1 MNGNMLRSVSLIK
14 FAVREATAFVAHSFA
29 DEDRQVVER
38 VSQFLSKLGVTCDSG
53 HRAEPRSVSEKVL
66 ARLLAAELFVGI
78 FTRRDKKPDD
88 TRYTTSPWLI
98 EEKAAASKPV
108 QTAAPFFV
116 EEGVEKDIGGL
127 QGDYEYIRFNRADLA
142 DALIRAMDY
151 VLAVTMVPLQCQV
164 DYATNSVNMKLG
176 APNVSLDGEIKYLTR
191 QKHLQPNDP
200 NVIMTLSDRLEKNN
214 QRDAAISELQA
225 LVRSSPQLAEAHHR
239 LAHLLENAG
248 QLDEAL
254 LSFQSAL
261 DRNTND
267 YKYNRCYGRCLY
279 QKAKTIPDATA
290 RRSTLEKAR
299 RLLQRAAVIGG
310 EKHSKE
316 IEADLFLLQEAL
328 ADFDQPSATEQ
339 VLSAQNS
346 VESKKKATVAVSK
359 PARKTGQK
367 KQRPQ

>member
-1 MNGNMLRSVSLIK
+1 MTGNVLRSVSLIK

-88 TRYTTSPWLI
+88 TYTTSPWLI
-98 EEKAAASKPV
+98 EEKAAAIQAGKRLLL
-108 QTAAPFFV
+108 FV

-164 DYATNSVNMKLG
+164 DYATNSINMKLG
-176 APNVSLDGEIKYLTR
+176 APNVSLDGEIKQLMR
-191 QKHLQPNDP
+191 QKQLHPNEP

-225 LVRSSPQLAEAHHR
+225 LVRNSPQLAEAHHR
-239 LAHLLENAG
+239 LAHLFENSG

-254 LSFQSAL
+254 LSYQSAL

-267 YKYNRCYGRCLY
+267 YKYHRCYGRCLY
-279 QKAKTIPDATA
+279 QKAKTIPDATT

-299 RLLQRAAVIGG
+299 RLLQRAAIIGG

-316 IEADLFLLQEAL
+316 LEADLFLVQEAL
-328 ADFDQPSATEQ
+328 ADFDQSSKDDQAPQMHDSVQSIKTPSDAA
-339 VLSAQNS
+339 SNPIR
-346 VESKKKATVAVSK
+346 KKG
-359 PARKTGQK
+359 RK
-367 KQRPQ
+367 